1 MFVPFLPKASGG
13 AFSGKQAGKHGVH
26 IACGSTS
33 SAAITVHRGPR
44 ELRLAGQ
51 GTSALREW
59 EHAAGG
65 GLSQD
70 LGTAVLSV

>member
-1 MFVPFLPKASGG
+1 MIS

-26 IACGSTS
+26 ISCGSTYS
-33 SAAITVHRGPR
+33 VAITAEG
-44 ELRLAGQ
+44 ELYTGGHGNYGRLGH
-51 GTSALREW
+51 GTSALHEW